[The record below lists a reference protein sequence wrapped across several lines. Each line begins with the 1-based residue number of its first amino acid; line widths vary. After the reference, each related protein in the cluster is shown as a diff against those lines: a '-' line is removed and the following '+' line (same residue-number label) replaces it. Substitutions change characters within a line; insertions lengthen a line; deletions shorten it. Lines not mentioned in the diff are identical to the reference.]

1 MQDRPKVASPEWCLM
16 ARERLKNLHEGEMRK
31 KEKMG
36 ALVQHLEDEIA
47 RVRSLIEQEGNDL

>member
-1 MQDRPKVASPEWCLM
+1 MQDRPKVASPGWCSM
-16 ARERLKNLHEGEMRK
+16 ARERLKTLHGSEMRK

-47 RVRSLIEQEGNDL
+47 QVKSLIEQESNNL